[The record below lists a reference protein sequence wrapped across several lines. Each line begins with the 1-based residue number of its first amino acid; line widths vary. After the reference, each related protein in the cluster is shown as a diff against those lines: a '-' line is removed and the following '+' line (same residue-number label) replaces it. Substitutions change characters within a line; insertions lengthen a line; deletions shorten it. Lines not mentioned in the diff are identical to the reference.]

1 MLDGNIILSVA
12 KAMEL
17 LQLLNQAAKPMPLT
31 ELVQK
36 SGYPKSTVF
45 GLLATMRAYGV
56 VTQTADGKYALGLRL
71 FEFGRQVERSWD
83 ISFVARPYME
93 LLAQQANAS
102 VMLSICEG
110 TSVITLDQV
119 EARDKLRI
127 VSDVG
132 ARLFFF
138 LCTTAM
144 GSVII

>member
-45 GLLATMRAYGV
+45 GLLATMRAYDV

-71 FEFGRQVERSWD
+71 FEFGRQ
-83 ISFVARPYME
+83 
-93 LLAQQANAS
+93 
-102 VMLSICEG
+102 CG
-110 TSVITLDQV
+110 TCCVGHFDRGAALYGTAGTAGQCV
-119 EARDKLRI
+119 RDAVNL
-127 VSDVG
+127 
-132 ARLFFF
+132 
-138 LCTTAM
+138 
-144 GSVII
+144 